1 MPRGLGKESVS
12 LFLLLSRNSST
23 NKAEHLS
30 LSLPLSLC
38 VCARADYIGFLTM
51 VAGGLVAFEELFS
64 YMWWRR
70 KDCDATRP
78 W

>member
-1 MPRGLGKESVS
+1 MAVFTAIMGSMQLAPVTG
-12 LFLLLSRNSST
+12 ST
-23 NKAEHLS
+23 T
-30 LSLPLSLC
+30 
-38 VCARADYIGFLTM
+38 VMTMVDYIGFLTM
-51 VAGGLVAFEELFS
+51 VAGGLVAFEALLS